1 MFLKALI
8 VWSWLQIPCC
18 ACTMASH
25 FVLASSHSLRRRDLF
40 DIIPGLKF
48 LKKQNSPLRRLSSL
62 QCYLQPPKEVQDFLN
77 TLTFSH
83 DQRP

>member
-1 MFLKALI
+1 MVLVTDPLLCMHHGFSLC
-8 VWSWLQIPCC
+8 PCQ
-18 ACTMASH
+18 
-25 FVLASSHSLRRRDLF
+25 LSHSLRRRDLF

-48 LKKQNSPLRRLSSL
+48 LKKQNSPLRLLSSL